1 MREGRDKGWGGKG
14 GRKERE
20 GRGGKGGKGEREER
34 EGREGKEGGRRGKGG
49 EGRRGGE
56 GGEGYI
62 LRFLQVCLTNF
73 IELHHKL
80 TIRNMRRKPYQCL
93 QGSQRSSITRTVK
106 PVKQPRLDQKKW
118 SLNRGGLLIEV
129 KMHGK
134 ATIGTQ
140 PSGP

>member
-1 MREGRDKGWGGKG
+1 MREGRDEGWGGKG
-14 GRKERE
+14 GREERE
-20 GRGGKGGKGEREER
+20 GRGGEGGKGGREER
-34 EGREGKEGGRRGKGG
+34 EGKGGEEREGREGGRRGKGGEEREGKEGGRRGKGG

-106 PVKQPRLDQKKW
+106 PLLSDHAWAKK
-118 SLNRGGLLIEV
+118 SGL
-129 KMHGK
+129 
-134 ATIGTQ
+134 
-140 PSGP
+140 